1 MSRKGNCWD
10 NTHVEHFFSSL
21 KRGWTSD
28 QLNRTRQE
36 VIACVREYMTVYNN
50 TKRLHSMLSCI
61 TLSEFENHLNDVS
74 KTVDHNSPHLTEVV

>member
-1 MSRKGNCWD
+1 
-10 NTHVEHFFSSL
+10 
-21 KRGWTSD
+21 
-28 QLNRTRQE
+28 